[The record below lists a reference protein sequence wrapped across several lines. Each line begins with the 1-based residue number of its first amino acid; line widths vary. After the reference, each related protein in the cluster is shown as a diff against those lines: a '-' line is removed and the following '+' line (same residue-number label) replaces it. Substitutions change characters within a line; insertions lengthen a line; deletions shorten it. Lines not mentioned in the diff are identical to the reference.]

1 MQAMIL
7 QVCILLTFRGRSN
20 SNVKMGVQEAMLSKL
35 KAVGLDKKERV
46 GHGDLK
52 RASILVPLFFRSG
65 RATVLLTQRPR
76 RMKSHGG
83 EVCCPGGK
91 QDEEDGGDDL
101 KTALRE
107 AEEEVGLKPQH
118 LRPLARLQSVESK
131 NNLAVTPFVALFDPP
146 EMAEPNQLKINAEE
160 VEDAFSVPLSWFLDD
175 GNLDSIMPMEW
186 RGDEFL
192 LRTYLWDDPESQKQ
206 FKIWGLTAHIVHSVA
221 EIVCS

>member
-1 MQAMIL
+1 MIF

-83 EVCCPGGK
+83 EGEYKKYSATGPRLTNHAIQSAVRAASKMRRTEVTISKRHCAK
-91 QDEEDGGDDL
+91 L
-101 KTALRE
+101 KKKS
-107 AEEEVGLKPQH
+107 G
-118 LRPLARLQSVESK
+118 
-131 NNLAVTPFVALFDPP
+131 
-146 EMAEPNQLKINAEE
+146 
-160 VEDAFSVPLSWFLDD
+160 
-175 GNLDSIMPMEW
+175 
-186 RGDEFL
+186 
-192 LRTYLWDDPESQKQ
+192 
-206 FKIWGLTAHIVHSVA
+206 
-221 EIVCS
+221 